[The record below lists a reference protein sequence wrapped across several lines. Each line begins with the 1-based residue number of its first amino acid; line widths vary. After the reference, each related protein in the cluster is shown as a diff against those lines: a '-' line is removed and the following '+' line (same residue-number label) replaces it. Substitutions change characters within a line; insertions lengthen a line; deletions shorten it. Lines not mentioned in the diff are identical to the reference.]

1 MANPPL
7 TDKERAFWSRFSK
20 HLIQKGIKPESV
32 RWYRIRAEQFIRA
45 FPRRRL
51 ASLTPDDISGYLLKV
66 GESPNLKPWQY
77 VQVIDAIQILYKLVN
92 TEWCET
98 FDWDYW
104 RASAKALEPQHAT
117 LAREYVP
124 LTPAEFA
131 RHVGDKRFAPLILA
145 HQPVFEKL
153 IVVMR
158 TRNMSIRTEKSYMGW
173 ICRFIHHCDGQAPS
187 SLGAAQVA
195 DFLQYLAVT
204 RNVSISTQKQALNA
218 LAFLFSKVL
227 EQPLGDIGPFSRA
240 KRPRRLPTVLS
251 REEVRRMLDELTGV
265 PSLVAS
271 LLYGTGMRL
280 MECLRL
286 RIQDVEFDRGLIVVR
301 SGKGNKDRIV
311 PLPES
316 LVGPLTEH
324 LESVR
329 ALHVRDVEQGLG
341 ETLLPDALARKY
353 PNAPREWRWQFVFP
367 SGRLSVDPRSGKA
380 RRHHLHETAVQK
392 SVKGAARKAGI
403 HKKAS
408 CHTLRH
414 SFATHLL
421 EQGYD
426 IRTVQELLG
435 HSDVS
440 TTQIYTHVLNRGGL
454 AVRSPLDT

>member
-1 MANPPL
+1 
-7 TDKERAFWSRFSK
+7 
-20 HLIQKGIKPESV
+20 
-32 RWYRIRAEQFIRA
+32 
-45 FPRRRL
+45 
-51 ASLTPDDISGYLLKV
+51 
-66 GESPNLKPWQY
+66 
-77 VQVIDAIQILYKLVN
+77 
-92 TEWCET
+92 
-98 FDWDYW
+98 
-104 RASAKALEPQHAT
+104 
-117 LAREYVP
+117 
-124 LTPAEFA
+124 
-131 RHVGDKRFAPLILA
+131 
-145 HQPVFEKL
+145 
-153 IVVMR
+153 MR

-187 SLGAAQVA
+187 SLGGAQVA

-251 REEVRRMLDELTGV
+251 REEVRRMLGELAGV
-265 PSLVAS
+265 PWLVAS

-286 RIQDVEFDRGLIVVR
+286 RVQDVEFDRGLIVVR
-301 SGKGNKDRIV
+301 CGKGNKDRIV

-316 LVGPLTEH
+316 LVGPLTDH
-324 LESVR
+324 LQSVR